1 MRKLLMKVFLTVRLF
16 GHASSRA
23 EKSCAWRRVAGVAGL
38 AVLGMTATS
47 AGAQTDAVKEKPL
60 LIRYEAYWTFPPAH
74 WGDVDKDNATS
85 NQKVLAPALADGT
98 LVGYGDDENLVR
110 SREAY
115 THSNW
120 WLANS
125 TPGVLK
131 VLDTFEKGGGS
142 NSSRLINSTQH
153 WTQKYSSPFYNW
165 KAGSWKG
172 AYGKRWALT
181 LRRGIDPNDAMRAL
195 AWFYVPLFE
204 SLLADGTIVE
214 YEIDKEEVFGYSADS
229 AGQVIMAFVA
239 PTADGYSKVSKAF
252 AAAYERSPLMF
263 TVISLAKNGA
273 FVNDDALLTETV
285 RVDAV
290 YR

>member
-1 MRKLLMKVFLTVRLF
+1 M
-16 GHASSRA
+16 ASA
-23 EKSCAWRRVAGVAGL
+23 Y
-38 AVLGMTATS
+38 TS
-47 AGAQTDAVKEKPL
+47 HRSYSKA
-60 LIRYEAYWTFPPAH
+60 
-74 WGDVDKDNATS
+74 
-85 NQKVLAPALADGT
+85 LAPALADGA
-98 LVGYGDDENLVR
+98 LVGYGDDQNLVR

-131 VLDTFEKGGGS
+131 VLDAFEKGGAAS
-142 NSSRLINSTQH
+142 SSRLINATQH

-165 KAGSWKG
+165 KGGSWKG
-172 AYGKRWALT
+172 AYGKRWSFT

-214 YEIDKEEVFGYSADS
+214 YDIDREEVFGYTADS
-229 AGQVIMAFVA
+229 AGQVIMAYVT
-239 PTADGYSKVSKAF
+239 PTADGLAKVSKAF
-252 AAAYERSPLMF
+252 TTAYEKSRLMF